1 MKEEIGQLMKQAS
14 ELQAKMKQVQSELD
28 SERVE
33 GVSGGGLVKVEMNGR
48 HDVCKVS
55 IDENLM
61 EDREVLEDLVAA
73 AINDAVRRVDEAS
86 QAKLE
91 DLTGGINLPMQNWPI

>member
-91 DLTGGINLPMQNWPI
+91 DLTGGINFPMQNWPI

>member
-55 IDENLM
+55 IDENLL